1 MTSYEAA
8 SADMERIDEII
19 AKHPADARCIRLTP
33 NWQMRI
39 LQRQIVIRDVHY
51 RRVIQAVP

>member
-1 MTSYEAA
+1 
-8 SADMERIDEII
+8 
-19 AKHPADARCIRLTP
+19 LTP